1 MFVFNE
7 IFGRGSLKD
16 YLSHKH
22 CQGRGGLRIY
32 KWSVGSRSL
41 LIVFEYTLELNKNTM
56 LIYCI

>member
-1 MFVFNE
+1 MFNE

-22 CQGRGGLRIY
+22 CQERGELRIY
-32 KWSVGSRSL
+32 KWSVGLRSL

-56 LIYCI
+56 LIHCI

>member
-1 MFVFNE
+1 MFMFNE

-16 YLSHKH
+16 YLSYKH

-32 KWSVGSRSL
+32 KWNVGSRSL
-41 LIVFEYTLELNKNTM
+41 LNILEYTLELNKNTM